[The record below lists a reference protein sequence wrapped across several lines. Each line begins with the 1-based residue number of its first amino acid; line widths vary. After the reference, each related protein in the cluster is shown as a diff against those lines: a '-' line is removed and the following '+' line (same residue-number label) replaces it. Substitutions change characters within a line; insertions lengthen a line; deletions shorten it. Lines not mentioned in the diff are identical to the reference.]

1 MMSNIKEILKEIE
14 QNRISL
20 ISGTEFS
27 YADRNIK
34 NPVKCMILKVE
45 LGYPA
50 TIFAKREDTSE
61 IFKCFDGLGCYSL
74 DNYDKAYKDAQIQED
89 RIIY

>member
-1 MMSNIKEILKEIE
+1 MSNLKEILKEKEKNKIVLTE
-14 QNRISL
+14 
-20 ISGTEFS
+20 GTEFY

-34 NPVKCMILKVE
+34 KPVKCIIQEVE

-50 TIFAKREDTSE
+50 IIFAKREDTNE
-61 IFKCFDGLGCYSL
+61 IFKCYDEFGCYSL
-74 DNYDKAYKDAQIQED
+74 NNYNKAYEDAQIQED